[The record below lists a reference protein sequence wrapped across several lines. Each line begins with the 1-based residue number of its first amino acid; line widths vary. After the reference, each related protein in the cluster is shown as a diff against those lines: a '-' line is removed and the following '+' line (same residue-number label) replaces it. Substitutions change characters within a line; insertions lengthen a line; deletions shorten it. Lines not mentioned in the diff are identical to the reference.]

1 MIPAHF
7 GSPGEPLYGVHHR
20 PDRPASGPTGVVL
33 CPPAFHE
40 AVNAHRALRQ
50 LADQFARAGVHAL
63 RFDYGGTGDS
73 AGEAGRFRVRN
84 SVVDILAARE
94 ELRAARGLAQVGLVG
109 LRLGATL
116 AALAAAECPE
126 LPFLVLWEPIAD
138 GSPYLQELRQMQRAW
153 VEFEAQERPAAR
165 RMAVE
170 HEVLG
175 YPLPP
180 ELGADLEA
188 LALAPSARLAAR
200 TLLID
205 EGVGARTEELGRAL
219 ERAGSRVEHRRGEYG
234 RIWTRELAGEQAPV
248 PRALLTGIVE
258 WVARGGA
265 P

>member
-1 MIPAHF
+1 M
-7 GSPGEPLYGVHHR
+7 
-20 PDRPASGPTGVVL
+20 GVVL

-40 AVNAHRALRQ
+40 AVNSHRALRQ

-73 AGEAGRFRVRN
+73 AGEAGRFRIGNCVRD
-84 SVVDILAARE
+84 VLAASE
-94 ELRAARGLAQVGLVG
+94 ELRSARGLAQVGLVG
-109 LRLGATL
+109 LRLGASV

-126 LPFLVLWEPIAD
+126 LPFLVLWEPITD

-153 VEFEAQERPAAR
+153 VDFEAQERPAAR
-165 RMAVE
+165 RLAGE

-188 LALAPSARLAAR
+188 LALLPGVRIAAR

-205 EGVGARTEELGRAL
+205 EGAGARTEELGRAL
-219 ERAGSRVEHRRGEYG
+219 ERVGSRVEHRRGDHG
-234 RIWTRELAGEQAPV
+234 RVWTRELAGEQAPV
-248 PRALLTGIVE
+248 PRALLAEIVE
-258 WVARGGA
+258 WASRGGA